1 MAIQGLGAHLM
12 CSRVTGH
19 VGRDSRTGMLTLLR
33 LDLAAARNEPLV
45 QA

>member
-1 MAIQGLGAHLM
+1 M
-12 CSRVTGH
+12 TGH
-19 VGRDSRTGMLTLLR
+19 VGSDSRTGMLTLLR